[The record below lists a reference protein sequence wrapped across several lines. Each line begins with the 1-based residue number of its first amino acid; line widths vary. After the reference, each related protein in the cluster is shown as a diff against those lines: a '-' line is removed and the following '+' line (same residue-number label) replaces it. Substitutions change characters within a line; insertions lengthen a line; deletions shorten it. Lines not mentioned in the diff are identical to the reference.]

1 MSKIAN
7 FTISKMYCCNCGKEG
22 LPICRKKSHSR
33 EDGHLKK
40 LYCVY
45 CGKLWNHAEIKP
57 SSDNYTL
64 EDFKLEMQYENFDNE
79 GNRKEPFNTFKRH
92 LKQKEII

>member
-1 MSKIAN
+1 MSKITN

-45 CGKLWNHAEIKP
+45 CGKLWNHVEIKP
-57 SSDNYTL
+57 YSNYTY
-64 EDFKLEMQYENFDNE
+64 EDFRYEMEHHNFDE
-79 GNRKEPFNTFKRH
+79 KGNRIKPLKTLRKENYNG
-92 LKQKEII
+92 